1 MSTTTNGRGRPR
13 RPRRTRRSP
22 AEQQRLERL
31 TAACDQLDA
40 TAAERRRRED
50 EALAG
55 YAATAGEADEVIA
68 AREVALAHLDRQRQA
83 VIDGAAAKLADIDAR
98 KTAVLAVLNE
108 LGRSAEELSALFE
121 IPVKKVR
128 ALLRTQRRSTS
139 APTEPAATSDN
150 KPSGAPPGELQD
162 RPAGTSPE
170 QVAS

>member
-1 MSTTTNGRGRPR
+1 MSTTTTGRGH
-13 RPRRTRRSP
+13 PRRTRRSP

-31 TAACDQLDA
+31 TAARDQLDA
-40 TAAERRRRED
+40 AAAERRRRED

-55 YAATAGEADEVIA
+55 YAARAGEADEVIA
-68 AREVALAHLDRQRQA
+68 ARDVALADLDRQRQA
-83 VIDGAAAKLADIDAR
+83 VIDGAATKLADIDAR

-139 APTEPAATSDN
+139 APAEPAATSYN
-150 KPSGAPPGELQD
+150 GPSGAPPGEPQD
-162 RPAGTSPE
+162 PQAGTSVPE
-170 QVAS
+170 QAAS